1 MEKQQAIELV
11 MWETVRRDCKYPKSD
26 NNDGF
31 IYGINLIDTEGEG
44 DIMDVQWF
52 KTNEER
58 NDFIEKNNL
67 RILDEY

>member
-1 MEKQQAIELV
+1 MGKQQAIELV

-58 NDFIEKNNL
+58 NDFITKNNL